1 MKGKCLF
8 ESKGW
13 IKKRQIGLIFG
24 GAFFLIMGLYLF
36 IPLMQRAISNN
47 PWTRYDRPEII
58 EWIIPILLITFGAY
72 SISVSFISRKAYL
85 KIYEDHIEAN
95 CINLFRIAFGGNG
108 STASNIMLTFDEI
121 KGVSSQKGTVVI
133 ETYGKTRTILC
144 SDCLTAEKIIW
155 SKLRMNK
162 QNK

>member
-1 MKGKCLF
+1 MKEKCLF
-8 ESKGW
+8 ESIGW
-13 IKKRQIGLIFG
+13 IKKRQVGLIIVGAILLIIGLF
-24 GAFFLIMGLYLF
+24 LF
-36 IPLMQRAISNN
+36 IPLMQRVTSNN
-47 PWTRYDRPEII
+47 PWIRYDRPEII
-58 EWIIPILLITFGAY
+58 EWIMPIILITFGAY

-85 KIYEDHIEAN
+85 KIYENHIEAN

-108 STASNIMLTFDEI
+108 STASNIMLTYDEI
-121 KGVSSQKGTVVI
+121 KGVSTQKGTIVI

-155 SKLRMNK
+155 SKLHINK

>member
-1 MKGKCLF
+1 
-8 ESKGW
+8 
-13 IKKRQIGLIFG
+13 
-24 GAFFLIMGLYLF
+24 
-36 IPLMQRAISNN
+36 
-47 PWTRYDRPEII
+47 
-58 EWIIPILLITFGAY
+58 
-72 SISVSFISRKAYL
+72 
-85 KIYEDHIEAN
+85 
-95 CINLFRIAFGGNG
+95 
-108 STASNIMLTFDEI
+108 MLTFDEI